1 MRLISQDGKIDV
13 PYEIS
18 ALSMGFGELDR
29 KYNIYIR
36 SKLFDERPCVFAVY
50 TTKEKAV
57 KAMEMV
63 RETFLSRME
72 LDGGYDGVSGCYVQ
86 PNFWVLPKI
95 FKFPA
100 DDEIE
105 V

>member
-13 PYEIS
+13 PYEYGS
-18 ALSMGFGELDR
+18 LSMGVGKFEDCESAVI
-29 KYNIYIR
+29 KYRNISSPNGAALAR
-36 SKLFDERPCVFAVY
+36 Y
-50 TTKEKAV
+50 TTEAKAI

-63 RETFLSRME
+63 RKQY
-72 LDGGYDGVSGCYVQ
+72 LDYCCNYHSQSGVFQ
-86 PNFWVLPKI
+86 
-95 FKFPA
+95 FPA